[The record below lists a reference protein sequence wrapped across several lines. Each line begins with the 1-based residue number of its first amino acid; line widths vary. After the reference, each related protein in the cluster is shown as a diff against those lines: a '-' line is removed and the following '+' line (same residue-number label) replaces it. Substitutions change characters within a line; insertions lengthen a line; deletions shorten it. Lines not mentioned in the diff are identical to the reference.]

1 MAQHSFFKK
10 GFENAQ
16 NIVLNKADLCFDDLP
31 EEFEGKSKDMGYC
44 LPFLILFSISVLRL
58 REVGENDFKNGD
70 LIVLNDDHT
79 AMIYQVQNPY
89 VFKIQR
95 YSIHDGPGIR
105 TTLFFQGCPLSCCW
119 CHNPESQAMPLKINM
134 EEMDKVAAFLMEEI
148 EKDLIFYDDSGG
160 GVTFSGGEP
169 LCQPQL
175 LFRLL
180 DLCRE
185 KQIHTCVDTSGYGEV
200 KTLLKVAQKAD
211 LILYDIK
218 LIDETAHKKYTGQ
231 GVDLVLDNLKQ
242 LSKQK
247 AAVRLRFPLIPQMT
261 DTDENIGRI
270 IAFLKENTIYRD
282 IHILP
287 FHRAGQGKYEA
298 LNIINYMK
306 DIQPPSDEMLAKV
319 KEQFES
325 NGFSVTLG
333 G

>member
-1 MAQHSFFKK
+1 
-10 GFENAQ
+10 
-16 NIVLNKADLCFDDLP
+16 
-31 EEFEGKSKDMGYC
+31 
-44 LPFLILFSISVLRL
+44 
-58 REVGENDFKNGD
+58 
-70 LIVLNDDHT
+70 
-79 AMIYQVQNPY
+79 MIYNKPVAYKPRKIRMVENPY

-119 CHNPESQAMPLKINM
+119 CHNPESQAMPLKSSM
-134 EEMDKVAAFLMEEI
+134 EDIDRVADLLMEEI

-180 DLCRE
+180 DECRK
-185 KQIHTCVDTSGYGEV
+185 KQIHTCLDTSGYGEAKV
-200 KTLLKVAQKAD
+200 LLKAAQKAD

-218 LIDETAHKKYTGQ
+218 LIDENEHKTYTGKSV
-231 GVDLVLDNLKQ
+231 GPVLDHLKR
-242 LSKQK
+242 LSEQK
-247 AAVRLRFPLIPQMT
+247 AAVRLRFPLIPRMT
-261 DTDENIGRI
+261 DTDENIDGI

-287 FHRAGQGKYEA
+287 FHKAGEGKYEV

-306 DIQPPSDEMLAKV
+306 DIQPPSDERVVKV